1 MSVEMPNRRTY
12 LAACVPT
19 VVATRDT
26 VMVLTSIQLRR
37 LPGTAVDGRLVSRGG
52 PGPDPNAEGLASF
65 TSRVAKAAPD
75 TEIGS
80 DLHAD
85 VIVSSEMSP
94 TWS

>member
-37 LPGTAVDGRLVSRGG
+37 VPGMAVDGRLVSRGG
-52 PGPDPNAEGLASF
+52 GSRTGPL
-65 TSRVAKAAPD
+65 R
-75 TEIGS
+75 
-80 DLHAD
+80 
-85 VIVSSEMSP
+85 
-94 TWS
+94 